1 MTKFI
6 STRNLR
12 FLIQDVF
19 NVKMLTRYDYFSDH
33 TEKMF
38 DMVIDEALKL
48 AVKLMYPYL
57 EEMDQNQPE
66 IVDGEVKVH
75 GAVKKIMTE
84 FGRGGW
90 IASGFHETHGGDQLP
105 FVIKAATSFIFAASN
120 YSASAYPEL
129 TTGAAELITSFGSK
143 ELIDTYVPNM
153 LSGKWQGTMAL
164 TEPQAGSSLSDIT
177 TTATRTENN
186 IFKIRGIKTFISAS
200 TISGWF

>member
-66 IVDGEVKVH
+66 IVDAEIKVFIPLILKMLFSVRV
-75 GAVKKIMTE
+75 AVV
-84 FGRGGW
+84 
-90 IASGFHETHGGDQLP
+90 
-105 FVIKAATSFIFAASN
+105 VISD
-120 YSASAYPEL
+120 
-129 TTGAAELITSFGSK
+129 K
-143 ELIDTYVPNM
+143 ELPACGSVKAMVPCHFPESI
-153 LSGKWQGTMAL
+153 LGT
-164 TEPQAGSSLSDIT
+164 
-177 TTATRTENN
+177 
-186 IFKIRGIKTFISAS
+186 
-200 TISGWF
+200 